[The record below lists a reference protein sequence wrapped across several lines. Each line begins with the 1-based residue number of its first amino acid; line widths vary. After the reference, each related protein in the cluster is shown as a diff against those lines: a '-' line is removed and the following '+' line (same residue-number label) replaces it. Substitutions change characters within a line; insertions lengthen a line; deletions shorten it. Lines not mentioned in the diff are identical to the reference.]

1 MPAILPSP
9 LLQLLFLLAFS
20 SSPAI
25 SDSEIV
31 LESGYTVST
40 VLDCNKP
47 LAVAGLPS
55 SAAVNPFSILPRPRS
70 RDLLLLDSSGS
81 AFYSL
86 AIPLSQDGDV
96 RLFSGK
102 GFPGFAD
109 GDPTDAMFKNPRSF
123 AIDSKENIY
132 VADRSN
138 YAIRKISR
146 SDRGT
151 RLIRQMDLKPEDCAH
166 ESQTGLGVTSVSV
179 IAILCALCGI
189 VLGFI
194 ARPFFTRNEVS
205 GSHCTSKTW
214 KHYQTNLRT
223 QALMACSGIKNA
235 VANSTLHVLLI
246 KLVNLSLCYLS
257 TVFRNITLGI
267 RVWFRGSV
275 PSLESDVGSYSG
287 IAESPVLAD
296 QLKDMITFDG
306 VMDVLEVTSCSR
318 KEDEMKDASKWNHG
332 KIEDMIRANLTDFA
346 CGTNQGQMDG
356 HMLSS
361 SCLVRRRPREL
372 DGL

>member
-1 MPAILPSP
+1 MPAIVPSP
-9 LLQLLFLLAFS
+9 LLHLLFLLVSFS
-20 SSPAI
+20 SAI
-25 SDSEIV
+25 SDSEVV

-55 SAAVNPFSILPRPRS
+55 SAAVYPFSLLPRPQS

-86 AIPLSQDGDV
+86 VIPLSQEGEV

-102 GFPGFAD
+102 GVPGFAD
-109 GDPTDAMFKNPRSF
+109 GDPLAAMFKNPRSF
-123 AIDSKENIY
+123 AIDSKDNVY

-138 YAIRKISR
+138 HAIRKISR
-146 SDRGT
+146 S
-151 RLIRQMDLKPEDCAH
+151 
-166 ESQTGLGVTSVSV
+166 GLGVTSVSV
-179 IAILCALCGI
+179 IAIFCALFGI

-205 GSHCTSKTW
+205 SSHFTSKTW
-214 KHYQTNLRT
+214 KHYQTNLRRLAPMT
-223 QALMACSGIKNA
+223 CSDVKNA
-235 VANSTLHVLLI
+235 VADSILPVLLI

-257 TVFRNITLGI
+257 TVFRNIILGI
-267 RVWFRGSV
+267 RVWFGESV
-275 PSLESDVGSYSG
+275 PLLESDVRCHSG
-287 IAESPVLAD
+287 ITKSPVLAD
-296 QLKDMITFDG
+296 QLGDMISFDG
-306 VMDVLEVTSCSR
+306 DMDVLEVTNCSR
-318 KEDEMKDASKWNHG
+318 KEDETKDASKWSHG
-332 KIEDMIRANLTDFA
+332 KIEDMMRANLTDFVCRA
-346 CGTNQGQMDG
+346 NQGQMEE
-356 HMLSS
+356 LAVCS